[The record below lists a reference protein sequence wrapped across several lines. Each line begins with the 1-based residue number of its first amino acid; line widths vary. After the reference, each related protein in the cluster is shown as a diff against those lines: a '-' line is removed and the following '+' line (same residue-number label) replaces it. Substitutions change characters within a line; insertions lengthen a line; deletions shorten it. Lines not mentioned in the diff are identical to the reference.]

1 MFSSMIVPGIGHNA
15 RPSPAVGSPIWPEG
29 TQARIFRR
37 ERSVTTSGK
46 ARTKQWVL
54 RFEHRT
60 PPFIEPLMGWTG
72 GDDPLA
78 NEVELT
84 FRSREEAVGYAER
97 HGLAYR
103 VRNDAPLGRP
113 RLTTSKRSSDS
124 VDAATIPQAFG
135 EMVWLSSYGRCD
147 VAGQPD
153 LERALV
159 SPASVFASP
168 DDVVRHPQLSRDCK
182 REVLWRWAW
191 DEYLIEVAQDEGMT
205 EGPPSRLGDVKE
217 ALRELNTEWSP
228 DPAAPALFVTSLDR
242 EELAF
247 AA

>member
-1 MFSSMIVPGIGHNA
+1 MHERTIGIGHNGPPLEPTCPPWLLGA
-15 RPSPAVGSPIWPEG
+15 EAI
-29 TQARIFRR
+29 IFRR
-37 ERSVTTSGK
+37 ERPVTTAGK
-46 ARTKQWVL
+46 ACTKEWVL
-54 RFEHRT
+54 RFDRRT
-60 PPFIEPLMGWTG
+60 PPYIEPLMGWTG
-72 GDDPLA
+72 GDDTLA
-78 NEVELT
+78 TEVEIT

-97 HGLAYR
+97 HGLPYR

-205 EGPPSRLGDVKE
+205 EGPPSRLADVKA
-217 ALRELNTEWSP
+217 ALRVLGTEWSP
-228 DPAAPALFVTSLDR
+228 DPAAPALFVTGLDR
-242 EELAF
+242 EELAL